1 MENTQYWNQFYN
13 KKALV
18 LNPSPFAEWCLSEH
32 YISKNHKTIE
42 LGCGNGRDAFTFISK
57 GIFTIGLDASATAIE
72 INNQKL
78 AADGNTDLG
87 GFLELDFDNIA
98 TLPNMLPIDL
108 QKVDRIYCRFVMHA
122 MPKHIADKVLD
133 FFYNHLPS
141 GALFCME
148 FRTTQDPLF
157 QQGEAI
163 SADERIT
170 DHYRRFINTADF
182 TQQLREMGWEIQY
195 FVESNGLAVFKTE
208 DPVVARIIAAK
219 P

>member
-1 MENTQYWNQFYN
+1 MENTSYWNQFYN

-18 LNPSPFAEWCLSEH
+18 LNPSPFAEWCLSEK
-32 YISKNHKTIE
+32 YITPANRVVE

-57 GIFTIGLDASATAIE
+57 GIYTFGLDASATAIQ
-72 INNQKL
+72 INNEKL
-78 AADGNTDLG
+78 LADNNAQLG
-87 GFLELDFDNIA
+87 HFLELDFDQIFDLPKIA
-98 TLPNMLPIDL
+98 HSHL
-108 QKVDRIYCRFVMHA
+108 QGVDRVYCRFVIHA
-122 MPKHIADKVLD
+122 MPKRIADKVLQ
-133 FFYNHLPS
+133 FFYDAMPS

-157 QQGEAI
+157 KEGEAI

-170 DHYRRFINTADF
+170 DHYRRFINTGDF
-182 TQQLREMGWEIQY
+182 RHQLTQMGWQVNY

-208 DPVVARIIAAK
+208 DPVVARIIAAR